1 MEEIKE
7 KTLKEWML
15 NQFEPEELRDIVNNG
30 VDSGFSGLIY
40 YNDTVHLFETFKDE
54 IFDAIVDDADDM
66 GYSNIYEF
74 LATFNKAH
82 MPENYRMFANQLI
95 WYMAEKIAREETGE

>member
-1 MEEIKE
+1 
-7 KTLKEWML
+7 
-15 NQFEPEELRDIVNNG
+15 
-30 VDSGFSGLIY
+30 
-40 YNDTVHLFETFKDE
+40 
-54 IFDAIVDDADDM
+54 M

-95 WYMAEKIAREETGE
+95 WYMAEKIAWEETGE